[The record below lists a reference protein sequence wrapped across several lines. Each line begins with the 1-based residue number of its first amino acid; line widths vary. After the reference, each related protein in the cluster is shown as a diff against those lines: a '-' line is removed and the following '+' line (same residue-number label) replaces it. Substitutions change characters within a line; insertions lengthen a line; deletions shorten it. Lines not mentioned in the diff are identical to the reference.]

1 MKNEFIDICPS
12 VSKNVIKRRLTYHSL
27 HKYIVVSNK
36 VLREKM
42 KLFTKHI
49 LLDVIIGFIILDIVQ
64 ALPITDIVNNKTA
77 TTNITR

>member
-1 MKNEFIDICPS
+1 M
-12 VSKNVIKRRLTYHSL
+12 
-27 HKYIVVSNK
+27 SNK

-49 LLDVIIGFIILDIVQ
+49 LLEVIIGFIILDIVQ